1 MHRFYRSLLLTAA
14 LLAGCGAQ
22 ESTTDP
28 TLQSLWD
35 QKLSSCALNCHA
47 PDGWQEHGPDL
58 STRDAFYQSLVNR
71 AYSDYPNWIVNATST
86 IICSNALQGLPFIN
100 PGKVD
105 QSLLLATLV
114 QRYSDQLTAEYD
126 CNIGYNIHLTH
137 QVTLDNDATFI
148 ADLETWIRDG
158 AKNN

>member
-1 MHRFYRSLLLTAA
+1 MHRFYRSLLLTAT

-22 ESTTDP
+22 ESTTEP

-35 QKLSSCALNCHA
+35 QKLSSCALNCHE
-47 PDGWQEHGPDL
+47 PDGEQALGPDL

-71 AYSDYPNWIVNATST
+71 AYSDYPNWIVSATS
-86 IICSNALQGLPFIN
+86 CSNPALQGLPFIN

-114 QRYSDQLTAEYD
+114 QRYSDQLTAEYG
-126 CNIGYNIHLTH
+126 CNIGYNIHSTN